1 MRATRLL
8 LFSRPLRV
16 TVALLAA
23 PLALA
28 GPALAA
34 TPSAGP
40 WTGTGLV
47 RAPGGPYLTDSLGRR
62 LQLHGVN
69 LVAKCGGG
77 AVAQPGAG
85 TPCIGPERGPAPAFV
100 LTPDARDPG
109 RRLTA
114 ADAATLARLGFDQVR
129 LGLIW
134 EGLEPGPRGVR
145 PNDPRYCAPQASARP
160 FPALGAADPY
170 RPAIVAAY
178 LRRMDRTVALLAH
191 AGIRVIL
198 DMHQDAFGSA
208 FANRVSPA
216 PWNGEGAPPW
226 ATCTDG
232 LASAPPAVW
241 STTYVSDPAVGH
253 AIHHFF
259 ANDVRGDLQ
268 GQFARVWHAVA
279 QHFAANP
286 DVLGYELYNEP
297 VDFGASAFDAELQ
310 CDYGGAIREPASC
323 RRSGARAVPGG
334 WIGAVRSADPAHVVF
349 YEPAV
354 TTDFG
359 QPETIGIAEPL
370 RFGNLGLAFHVYS
383 DPATTLAIVA
393 GERARTR
400 TLHQPGGPPWIMDEF
415 GASSDTAATGVTIAD
430 AGVSK
435 LSWSYWAGLQLHDPT
450 GNPTEALLDERTR
463 RPDAAKA
470 AALAVAYPAATA
482 GIPGAESWTAASRIL
497 RYGYRVLRSVAAP
510 TEIVVPRSVYPSGYR
525 VAVSGA
531 RVASAR
537 GAPLLALAAR
547 RGARSVSV
555 TVAPR

>member
-1 MRATRLL
+1 MRVRLL
-8 LFSRPLRV
+8 PF

-23 PLALA
+23 VFAFA
-28 GPALAA
+28 SAA
-34 TPSAGP
+34 VAAPRSAGP

-47 RAPGGPYLTDSLGRR
+47 RAPGGAYLTDSLGRR

-77 AVAQPGAG
+77 AVAQPAAG
-85 TPCIGPERGPAPAFV
+85 TPCVGPERGSAPAFV

-114 ADAATLARLGFDQVR
+114 ADAATLARLGFNQVR

-134 EGLEPGPRGVR
+134 EGLEPGPRGVG
-145 PNDPRYCAPQASARP
+145 PNNPRYCAPQPAGRP
-160 FPALGAADPY
+160 FPALGAADPFQ
-170 RPAIVAAY
+170 PAVVAAY
-178 LRRMDRTVALLAH
+178 LRRVDRTVALLAH

-208 FANRVSPA
+208 FASRALPT
-216 PWNGEGAPPW
+216 PWNGEGAPRW

-232 LASAPPAVW
+232 VAPQLPAGW
-241 STTYVSDPAVGH
+241 ATAYFDAAVGH

-268 GQFARVWHAVA
+268 GQFARVWHVVA
-279 QHFAANP
+279 SRFAGNP

-297 VDFGASAFDAELQ
+297 LDPSQAGFDSELQ
-310 CDYGGAIREPASC
+310 CDYGGPGHEPASC
-323 RRSGARAVPGG
+323 RRSGARAVSGG

-359 QPETIGIAEPL
+359 QPESIGIAEPL
-370 RFGNLGLAFHVYS
+370 RFDNLGLAFHVYS
-383 DPATTLAIVA
+383 DPATTLPLVA

-400 TLHQPGGPPWIMDEF
+400 TLHQPGGPPSIMDEF
-415 GASSDTAATGVTIAD
+415 GASSDTASTGVAVDD
-430 AGVSK
+430 AGGSD

-463 RPDAAKA
+463 RPHAAKA
-470 AALAVAYPAATA
+470 AALAVPYPAATA
-482 GIPGAESWTAASRIL
+482 GIPGAESWAAATRVL
-497 RYGYRVLRSVAAP
+497 RYRYRVLASVAAP

-525 VAVSGA
+525 VAASGA
-531 RVASAR
+531 RVVSAPGTR
-537 GAPLLALAAR
+537 LLALTAR

-555 TVAPR
+555 TVTPR